1 MKLTLKKNNLSRNK
15 TNENLRNT
23 MIKMNSE
30 DPYKL
35 SRNIINNF
43 NSPRQY
49 LTNSKNSENN
59 NLIHSIE
66 KFAILT
72 KEFSIDDTSKYLM
85 SNYMYSSPN
94 INTPN
99 STRFEEFMTKTKKN
113 FFKKQIKEVSNIIN
127 KSKKKNL

>member
-15 TNENLRNT
+15 TNENLRNK

-113 FFKKQIKEVSNIIN
+113 FFK
-127 KSKKKNL
+127 